1 MAESWVDPDDGVVVE
16 VVAFGFFGGRP
27 RGRGVGVAGAGAG
40 RGVSTFELVALGF
53 FGGRPRGRGA
63 VVVLTVVVDVDKRVE
78 GNGVLLLL
86 VPPRRARLSRVAVS
100 VGLA

>member
-1 MAESWVDPDDGVVVE
+1 MAESWVDPDDGVVG

-27 RGRGVGVAGAGAG
+27 RGRGAG
-40 RGVSTFELVALGF
+40 GVSTFELVALGF

-63 VVVLTVVVDVDKRVE
+63 VAVVVVVLTVVVDVDKRVE
-78 GNGVLLLL
+78 GNAVLLLL